1 MAAEDLGELVER
13 HVAEQVADVAAL
25 GAVLAAALIGALLVP
40 ASIKSALATS
50 AAEELVE
57 ESRFS
62 IERMLADPDLPK
74 LREWI
79 GKARGVLIIPE
90 LVKGGFI
97 LGAEGGSGV
106 LLVRGPDGT
115 WSSPA
120 FYTLAAGSFGFQA
133 GGQVSEVV
141 FTLMTEGAV
150 EALLS
155 DEIKL
160 GVDASIAVGPFGMG
174 VEASTTTNLDADI
187 YAVSKSVGLFGGA
200 SLEGAKLISRGA
212 LNDDYYGAAATP
224 RAVLIERSFFNPQ
237 AEKLRNALP

>member
-1 MAAEDLGELVER
+1 MKAVMSRWRPA
-13 HVAEQVADVAAL
+13 Q

-106 LLVRGPDGT
+106 LMVRGADGT

-160 GVDASIAVGPFGMG
+160 GVDASVAVGPLGMG
-174 VEASTTTNLDADI
+174 IEVSTTTNLDADI
-187 YAVSKSVGLFGGA
+187 YAVSKSVGLFGGG

-212 LNDDYYGAAATP
+212 WNAEYYGAAATP
-224 RAVLIERSFFNPQ
+224 RAVVIERSFFNPQ
-237 AEKLRNALP
+237 AEKLRNAVP

>member
-1 MAAEDLGELVER
+1 MKAVMSRWRPA
-13 HVAEQVADVAAL
+13 Q
-25 GAVLAAALIGALLVP
+25 GAVLAVALIGALLVP

-106 LLVRGPDGT
+106 LMVRGADGT

-160 GVDASIAVGPFGMG
+160 GVDASVAVGPLGMG
-174 VEASTTTNLDADI
+174 IEVSTTTNLDADI
-187 YAVSKSVGLFGGA
+187 YAVSKSVGLFGGG

-212 LNDDYYGAAATP
+212 WNAEYYGAAATP
-224 RAVLIERSFFNPQ
+224 RAVVIERSFFNPQ
-237 AEKLRNALP
+237 AEKLRNAVP

>member
-1 MAAEDLGELVER
+1 MKAVMSRWRPA
-13 HVAEQVADVAAL
+13 Q
-25 GAVLAAALIGALLVP
+25 GAVFAAALIGALLVP

-106 LLVRGPDGT
+106 LMVRGADGT

-160 GVDASIAVGPFGMG
+160 GVDASVAVGPLGMG
-174 VEASTTTNLDADI
+174 IEVSTTTNLDADI
-187 YAVSKSVGLFGGA
+187 YAVSKSVGLFGGG

-212 LNDDYYGAAATP
+212 WNAEYYGAAATP
-224 RAVLIERSFFNPQ
+224 RAVVIERSFFNPQ
-237 AEKLRNALP
+237 AEKLRNAVP